1 MSDKEKIL
9 RYDIIIQ
16 TIKDFYETQKNIELS
31 IINGE
36 IKSISQL
43 NQTLIKIQTNERDFL
58 KTMQAYTEIK

>member
-36 IKSISQL
+36 IKSIPQF
-43 NQTLIKIQTNERDFL
+43 NQTLTRIQTNERDFL
-58 KTMQAYTEIK
+58 RTMQAYIEIE